1 MTDLH
6 THILPGMD
14 DGAADVATSLAMLQ
28 MQHRQGVDTVVLTP
42 HFYRMDESVGTFLSR
57 RQASFDALQAALPQ
71 DAPQLILGAEV
82 AWYRA
87 ILEEPRIP
95 ELCIGD
101 SKCLLL
107 ELPLQPWSETLLEQV
122 YQFAGVMG
130 VTPILAHVDRYLHLQ
145 KRGQIAILQ
154 EMGIPMQLS
163 SDVFEKKFFRG
174 KWLRL
179 LSRGTWFLGS
189 DCHDADTRRPNFDV
203 AAPYIEKHLTNAHE
217 ILSWHP

>member
-14 DGAADVATSLAMLQ
+14 DGAPDVATSLAMLRSQ
-28 MQHRQGVDTVVLTP
+28 RRQGVDTVVLTP
-42 HFYRMDESVGTFLSR
+42 HFYRMDESVGRFLSR
-57 RQASFDALQAALPQ
+57 RQASFDALQASLF
-71 DAPQLILGAEV
+71 DTAPRLILGAEV

-107 ELPLQPWSETLLEQV
+107 EMPLQPWSESLLEQV
-122 YQFAGVMG
+122 YQLAGVMG
-130 VTPILAHVDRYLHLQ
+130 VTPILAHVERYLHLQ
-145 KRGQIAILQ
+145 KRNQIDILQ

-163 SDVFEKKFFRG
+163 AGVFQKMLLRV
-174 KWLRL
+174 KWRRL
-179 LSRGTWFLGS
+179 LSSGTWFIGS
-189 DCHDADTRRPNFDV
+189 DCHNTTTRPPNLEV
-203 AAPYIEKHLTNAHE
+203 AASYIEKHLPNAGE
-217 ILSWHP
+217 ILSWQP

>member
-14 DGAADVATSLAMLQ
+14 DGAPDVATSLAMLESQ
-28 MQHRQGVDTVVLTP
+28 RRQGVDTVVLTS

-57 RQASFDALQAALPQ
+57 RQASFDALQEALPK
-71 DAPQLILGAEV
+71 DAPRLILGAEV

-101 SKCLLL
+101 SRCLLL

-122 YQFAGVMG
+122 YQLAGVMG
-130 VTPILAHVDRYLHLQ
+130 VTPILAHVERYLHLQ
-145 KRGQIAILQ
+145 KRGQIRVLQ

-163 SDVFEKKFFRG
+163 AEVFRKPLFRG
-174 KWLRL
+174 KWCRM
-179 LSRGTWFLGS
+179 LSHGTWFLGS
-189 DCHDADTRRPNFDV
+189 DCHNTDTRPPNLSV
-203 AAPYIEKHLTNAHE
+203 AAPYIEKNLPNAKE
-217 ILSWHP
+217 ILSWQP

>member
-14 DGAADVATSLAMLQ
+14 DGAPDVDTSLAMLRSQ
-28 MQHRQGVDTVVLTP
+28 QRQGVDTVVLTP
-42 HFYRMDESVGTFLSR
+42 HFYRMDESVGRFLSR
-57 RQASFDALQAALPQ
+57 RQASFDALQASLPEN
-71 DAPQLILGAEV
+71 APRLILGAEV

-107 ELPLQPWSETLLEQV
+107 EMPLQPWSESLLEQV
-122 YQFAGVMG
+122 YQLAGVMG
-130 VTPILAHVDRYLHLQ
+130 VTPILAHVERYLHLQ
-145 KRGQIAILQ
+145 KRNQIDILQ

-163 SDVFEKKFFRG
+163 AGVFQKMLLRV
-174 KWLRL
+174 KWRRL
-179 LSRGTWFLGS
+179 LSSGTWFIGS
-189 DCHDADTRRPNFDV
+189 DCHNTTTRPPNLEV
-203 AAPYIEKHLTNAHE
+203 AVSYIEKHLPNAGE
-217 ILSWHP
+217 ILSWQP

>member
-14 DGAADVATSLAMLQ
+14 DGAPDVNTSLAMLREQ
-28 MQHRQGVDTVVLTP
+28 QRQGVDTVVLTP

-57 RQASFDALQAALPQ
+57 RQASMDALQKALP
-71 DAPQLILGAEV
+71 DNAPRLIPGAEV

-101 SKCLLL
+101 SRCLLL
-107 ELPLQPWSETLLEQV
+107 ELPLQPWSETLLEQI
-122 YQFAGVMG
+122 YQLAGVMG
-130 VTPILAHVDRYLHLQ
+130 VTPILAHVERYLRLQ
-145 KRGQIAILQ
+145 KQGQIETLQ

-163 SDVFEKKFFRG
+163 AWVFQKPLFRG
-174 KWLRL
+174 KWCRL

-189 DCHDADTRRPNFDV
+189 DCHNMGTRPPNMGL
-203 AAPYIEKHLTNAHE
+203 AAPYIEKRLPNAKE
-217 ILSWHP
+217 ILSWQP

>member
-14 DGAADVATSLAMLQ
+14 DGAPDVTTSLAMLHA
-28 MQHRQGVDTVVLTP
+28 QHRQGVDTVVLTP
-42 HFYRMDESVGTFLSR
+42 HFYRMDESVGRFLSR
-57 RQASFDALQAALPQ
+57 RQASFDALQKSLPEN
-71 DAPQLILGAEV
+71 APRLILGAEV

-107 ELPLQPWSETLLEQV
+107 ELPLQPWSDTLLEQI
-122 YQFAGVMG
+122 YQLAGVMG
-130 VTPILAHVDRYLHLQ
+130 VTPILAHVERYLHLQ
-145 KRGQIAILQ
+145 KRGQIERLQ
-154 EMGIPMQLS
+154 EMGVPMQLS
-163 SDVFEKKFFRG
+163 ANVFGKQLFRG

-189 DCHDADTRRPNFDV
+189 DCHDTDKRPPNLSV
-203 AAPYIEKHLTNAHE
+203 AAPYIEKRLPNAEE

>member
-14 DGAADVATSLAMLQ
+14 DGAPDVDTSLAMLDIQ
-28 MQHRQGVDTVVLTP
+28 QKQGVDTVVLTP

-57 RQASFDALQAALPQ
+57 RQASYDALRSALPA
-71 DAPQLILGAEV
+71 DAPKLILGAEV

-87 ILEEPRIP
+87 ILEEPRISD
-95 ELCIGD
+95 LCIGD
-101 SKCLLL
+101 SSWLLL

-122 YQFAGVMG
+122 YQLSGVMG
-130 VTPILAHVDRYLHLQ
+130 VTPILAHVERYLHLQ
-145 KRGQIAILQ
+145 KHGQLDTLR

-163 SDVFEKKFFRG
+163 AEVFRKPLFRR
-174 KWLRL
+174 KWYKL

-189 DCHDADTRRPNFDV
+189 DCHNLDNRPPNLAV
-203 AAPYIEKHLTNAHE
+203 AASCIEQQLPNAKE